1 MTHATRVAAV
11 AVLAASRIATNI
23 SRGRGT
29 LGGRCSFGPVYGPCT
44 LPADQILVKHSHKEE
59 FTMRYIVSRCCLL
72 LFLTVFVVQTLA
84 ADAEAQGRTM
94 GQVTDEWGNELEG
107 ASILAEP
114 EDAPGGAQDTTT
126 DDDGEFLFVGL
137 ARGRWSFTATM
148 DGYQGLRQI
157 TNISQLNSNRP
168 IEFELPALASGGR
181 FRERTEFEAEGGL
194 PKFRFEEDGAFEFED
209 ADGEGK
215 GTYGIVEESAVLVVR
230 EYDGADDKFS
240 VATPV
245 IVQFGDSMF
254 TSLTHDGV
262 ELPKK

>member
-1 MTHATRVAAV
+1 
-11 AVLAASRIATNI
+11 
-23 SRGRGT
+23 
-29 LGGRCSFGPVYGPCT
+29 
-44 LPADQILVKHSHKEE
+44 
-59 FTMRYIVSRCCLL
+59 MRYVIPRSGLL
-72 LFLTVFVVQTLA
+72 LFLTVSVVLSLV
-84 ADAEAQGRTM
+84 ADAGAQGRTM
-94 GQVTDEWGNELEG
+94 GEVTDEWGNGLEG
-107 ASILAEP
+107 ASVVAEP
-114 EDAPGGAQDTTT
+114 DGATGGVQDTTT

-168 IEFELPALASGGR
+168 IEFELPVLASGGR

-209 ADGEGK
+209 ADGEGE

-230 EYDGADDKFS
+230 DYDGPDDKFS

-254 TSLTHDGV
+254 TSLTHDGM